1 MKDTGYRDLAR
12 YLGLVSQV
20 GLTMVLWIGAGFGVG
35 FFLDRKLA
43 THGLLLVIFILLG
56 VLGGFWSV
64 YRLIMKA

>member
-1 MKDTGYRDLAR
+1 MKDTGYRDFAR

-20 GLTMVLWIGAGFGVG
+20 GLTMVLWIGAGFGAG

-56 VLGGFWSV
+56 ILGGFWSV
-64 YRLIMKA
+64 YRLIMRG

>member
-1 MKDTGYRDLAR
+1 MKDTGYRDFAR

-43 THGLLLVIFILLG
+43 TSGLLLIIFILLG

-64 YRLIMKA
+64 YKLIMKA